1 MRNSTLIVAAIV
13 AMISFSS
20 TAQAEMPATLAPF
33 AGSPLSDADLSVI
46 RGSGLPFAGPTR
58 RQVVGLTDLQSQFD
72 VRSFGSVA
80 RIQMDVWWGSD
91 GASLIASAVRAQLP
105 VR

>member
-1 MRNSTLIVAAIV
+1 MRNSTSIVLAVAAAIGLG
-13 AMISFSS
+13 S
-20 TAQAEMPATLAPF
+20 TARAEPPATLAPF

-72 VRSFGSVA
+72 VRSFGTVA
-80 RIQMDVWWGSD
+80 RIQMDVWWGSE
-91 GASLIASAVRAQLP
+91 GAGLIASAVRAQLP
-105 VR
+105 DR